1 MPKPKS
7 RVTMRKSTGLAS
19 CGGDDLYS
27 WAVFVDGRLKWN
39 GMSKSEATWRR
50 DRERREFAERSSAK
64 KGEI

>member
-7 RVTMRKSTGLAS
+7 RVTMRKYE
-19 CGGDDLYS
+19 GDDLYS